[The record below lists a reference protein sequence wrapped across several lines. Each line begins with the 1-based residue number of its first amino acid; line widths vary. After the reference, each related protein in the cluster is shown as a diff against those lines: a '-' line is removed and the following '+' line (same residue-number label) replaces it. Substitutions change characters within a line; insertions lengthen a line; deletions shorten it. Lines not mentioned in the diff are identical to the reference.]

1 MTLRS
6 TGDGIDHVLC
16 DYGQDI
22 RTNNHQESI
31 LLSAF
36 YKVGTKMTLRSTGD
50 GIDHVLCD
58 YGQDIRTNNHVKE
71 LMERGILRDQKFY
84 HQFRYYF
91 IECLKMRKITNFRT
105 CPDITKQ
112 NFKPNLLIISTYL
125 LYHDIVK

>member
-1 MTLRS
+1 M
-6 TGDGIDHVLC
+6 
-16 DYGQDI
+16 
-22 RTNNHQESI
+22 

-36 YKVGTKMTLRSTGD
+36 YKVGTKMTLRSRVGIDVPESTGD

-71 LMERGILRDQKFY
+71 LMERGILGDQKFY
-84 HQFRYYF
+84 HHFRFYF

-105 CPDITKQ
+105 RPDITKQ